1 MKIAH
6 LVNSQPK
13 APEEEVPLEEV
24 AVAATE
30 EDSGWYDYVQKLL
43 LRWAKNV
50 PKAVLFALWVVAWLA
65 CFLTATFYYC
75 TLKTLFLLF
84 PSMKHAVTG
93 VVAMSE

>member
-43 LRWAKNV
+43 LR
-50 PKAVLFALWVVAWLA
+50 
-65 CFLTATFYYC
+65 
-75 TLKTLFLLF
+75 
-84 PSMKHAVTG
+84 
-93 VVAMSE
+93 

>member
-1 MKIAH
+1 MKRTAFEAVCCKQVRIGSVEDCSSPAAASPTAAAMKIAH

-43 LRWAKNV
+43 LR
-50 PKAVLFALWVVAWLA
+50 
-65 CFLTATFYYC
+65 
-75 TLKTLFLLF
+75 
-84 PSMKHAVTG
+84 
-93 VVAMSE
+93 